1 MGSLGQKVST
11 SIFDSLVKWLY
22 ETVYNALA
30 DFFTTMGNMGAEVF
44 ELDWVQACVK
54 LFTLIGWSLFA
65 VGLVVAVFDLAIEYQ
80 NGRANIKTTMINV
93 LKGFFAGE
101 SDWRFARRII

>member
-1 MGSLGQKVST
+1 MDWLGNILEQAMGSLGQKVST

-44 ELDWVQACVK
+44 ELDSAPSVMAYYP
-54 LFTLIGWSLFA
+54 LTAG
-65 VGLVVAVFDLAIEYQ
+65 
-80 NGRANIKTTMINV
+80 INQ
-93 LKGFFAGE
+93 
-101 SDWRFARRII
+101 